1 MMVDRTSNPRIIEYY
16 FALAS
21 PWSYLGNDRLREI
34 ATAHDVAI
42 DPVIVDYDRMFAAA
56 GTIPLPQRPP
66 LRKAYRLV
74 ELRRWSAWRG
84 VPLVPE
90 PRHYRGEVEEPDERL
105 AALVVTAAKAAGRD
119 SLALAHAIGRA
130 LWAEERFPFVRS
142 ELLSIMQASG
152 LDGPSLLAAAQEPET
167 ARRYES
173 QTEQA
178 IARRVFGMPFYIY
191 RDEPFWGQD
200 RLEMLEAALES

>member
-1 MMVDRTSNPRIIEYY
+1 MGSQTIEYY
-16 FALAS
+16 YALAS

-34 ATAHDVAI
+34 AAAHGAII

-90 PRHYRGEVEEPDERL
+90 PRYYRGEVEEPDERL
-105 AALVVTAAKAAGRD
+105 AALIVTAARAAGED
-119 SLALAHAIGRA
+119 SLTLAHAIGRA

-142 ELLSIMQASG
+142 ELLSIAQVIG
-152 LDGPSLLAAAQEPET
+152 LDGPSLLAAAERPET
-167 ARRYES
+167 ARLYES
-173 QTEQA
+173 QTERA
-178 IARRVFGMPFYIY
+178 IARGVFGMPFYIW

-200 RLEMLEAALES
+200 RLEMLEAALGS

>member
-1 MMVDRTSNPRIIEYY
+1 MSARLIEYY

-34 ATAHDVAI
+34 AAARDVSI

-56 GTIPLPQRPP
+56 GTIPLPERPP

-105 AALVVTAAKAAGRD
+105 AALMVTAAKASGED

-130 LWAEERFPFVRS
+130 LWAEERFPFGRA
-142 ELLSIMQASG
+142 ELLSIAAANG
-152 LDGPSLLAAAQEPET
+152 FDGPALLAAAEEPET
-167 ARRYES
+167 ARLYES
-173 QTEQA
+173 QTRRA
-178 IARRVFGMPFYIY
+178 IARGVFGMPFYVF

-200 RLEMLEAALES
+200 RLEMLEAALAR

>member
-1 MMVDRTSNPRIIEYY
+1 MGSRTLEYY
-16 FALAS
+16 YALAS

-34 ATAHDVAI
+34 AAAHGAAI

-56 GTIPLPQRPP
+56 GTVPLPERPP

-105 AALVVTAAKAAGRD
+105 AALMVTAAKAAGED

-142 ELLSIMQASG
+142 ELLSIAQGIG
-152 LDGPSLLAAAQEPET
+152 LDGPSLLATAERPET
-167 ARRYES
+167 VRLYES
-173 QTEQA
+173 QTERA
-178 IARRVFGMPFYIY
+178 IARGVFGMPFYIW

-200 RLEMLEAALES
+200 RLEMLDAALALGS

>member
-1 MMVDRTSNPRIIEYY
+1 MNLPVVEYY

-34 ATAHDVAI
+34 AAAHGAAI

-105 AALVVTAAKAAGRD
+105 AALMVTAARAAGED

-142 ELLSIMQASG
+142 ELLSIAQAVG
-152 LDGPSLLAAAQEPET
+152 LDGPSLLAAAERPET
-167 ARRYES
+167 ARLYES
-173 QTEQA
+173 QTDRA
-178 IARRVFGMPFYIY
+178 VARGVFGMPFYIW

-200 RLEMLEAALES
+200 RLEMLDAALALGS

>member
-1 MMVDRTSNPRIIEYY
+1 MSTRIVEYY

-21 PWSYLGNDRLREI
+21 PWSYLGNDRLRAI
-34 ATAHDVAI
+34 AAAHDAII

-56 GTIPLPQRPP
+56 GTVPLPQRPA

-105 AALVVTAAKAAGRD
+105 AALVVTAAKSAGAD
-119 SLALAHAIGRA
+119 SLSLAHAIGRA

-142 ELLSIMQASG
+142 ELLAIAAAG
-152 LDGPSLLAAAQEPET
+152 GFDGPALLAAAQAPET
-167 ARRYES
+167 ARRYEA

-178 IARRVFGMPFYIY
+178 IARGVFGMPFYIY

-200 RLEMLEAALES
+200 RLEMLEAALAS

>member
-1 MMVDRTSNPRIIEYY
+1 MDSRIIEYY
-16 FALAS
+16 YALAS

-34 ATAHDVAI
+34 VAAHGAAI

-56 GTIPLPQRPP
+56 GTIPLPERPP

-105 AALVVTAAKAAGRD
+105 AALMVTAAKAAGED

-142 ELLSIMQASG
+142 ELLSISEAVG
-152 LDGPSLLAAAQEPET
+152 LDGPSLLATAEQPET
-167 ARRYES
+167 ARLYES
-173 QTEQA
+173 QTERA
-178 IARRVFGMPFYIY
+178 IARGVFGMPFYIW

-200 RLEMLEAALES
+200 RLEMLDAALAS

>member
-1 MMVDRTSNPRIIEYY
+1 MGSRTLEYY
-16 FALAS
+16 YALAS

-34 ATAHDVAI
+34 AAAHGAAI

-56 GTIPLPQRPP
+56 GTVPLPERPP

-105 AALVVTAAKAAGRD
+105 AALMVTAAKAAGED

-142 ELLSIMQASG
+142 ELLSLAQGIG
-152 LDGPSLLAAAQEPET
+152 LDGPLLLAAAERPET
-167 ARRYES
+167 ARLYEG
-173 QTEQA
+173 QTERA
-178 IARRVFGMPFYIY
+178 IARGVFGMPFYIW

-200 RLEMLEAALES
+200 RLEMLDAALALGS

>member
-1 MMVDRTSNPRIIEYY
+1 MGSRTIEYY
-16 FALAS
+16 YALAS

-34 ATAHDVAI
+34 AAAHGAAI

-56 GTIPLPQRPP
+56 GTVPLPERPP
-66 LRKAYRLV
+66 LRKSYRLV

-84 VPLVPE
+84 VPLVAE

-105 AALVVTAAKAAGRD
+105 AALMVTAAKAAGED

-130 LWAEERFPFVRS
+130 LWAQERFPFVRS
-142 ELLSIMQASG
+142 ELLSIAERIG
-152 LDGPSLLAAAQEPET
+152 LDGPSLLAAAERPET
-167 ARRYES
+167 VRLYES
-173 QTEQA
+173 QTERA
-178 IARRVFGMPFYIY
+178 IARGVFGMPFYIW

-200 RLEMLEAALES
+200 RLEMLDAALALGS

>member
-1 MMVDRTSNPRIIEYY
+1 MDSRIIEYY
-16 FALAS
+16 YALAS

-34 ATAHDVAI
+34 AAAHGAAI

-56 GTIPLPQRPP
+56 GTIPLPERPP

-105 AALVVTAAKAAGRD
+105 AALMVTAAKAAGED

-142 ELLSIMQASG
+142 ELLSISEAVG
-152 LDGPSLLAAAQEPET
+152 LDGPSLLATAEQPET
-167 ARRYES
+167 ARLYES
-173 QTEQA
+173 QTERA
-178 IARRVFGMPFYIY
+178 IARGVFGMPFYIW

-200 RLEMLEAALES
+200 RLEMLDAALAS

>member
-1 MMVDRTSNPRIIEYY
+1 MGSRTLEYY
-16 FALAS
+16 YALAS

-34 ATAHDVAI
+34 AAAHGAAI

-56 GTIPLPQRPP
+56 GTVPLPERPP

-105 AALVVTAAKAAGRD
+105 AALMVTAARAAGED

-130 LWAEERFPFVRS
+130 LWAQERFPFVRS
-142 ELLSIMQASG
+142 ELLSIAQGIG
-152 LDGPSLLAAAQEPET
+152 LDGPLLLAAAERPET
-167 ARRYES
+167 ARLYEG
-173 QTEQA
+173 QTERA
-178 IARRVFGMPFYIY
+178 IARGVFGMPFYIW

-200 RLEMLEAALES
+200 RLEMLDAALALGS

>member
-1 MMVDRTSNPRIIEYY
+1 MNLPVVEYY

-21 PWSYLGNDRLREI
+21 PWSYLGNDRLRAI
-34 ATAHDVAI
+34 AAAHGAAI

-56 GTIPLPQRPP
+56 GTVPLPQRPP

-105 AALVVTAAKAAGRD
+105 AALMVTAAKAAGED
-119 SLALAHAIGRA
+119 SLILAHAIGRA

-142 ELLSIMQASG
+142 ELLSIAQASG
-152 LDGPSLLAAAQEPET
+152 FDGPSLIAAAERPET
-167 ARRYES
+167 ARLYEG
-173 QTEQA
+173 QTERA
-178 IARRVFGMPFYIY
+178 IARGVFGMPFYIW

-200 RLEMLEAALES
+200 RLEMLDAALALGS

>member
-1 MMVDRTSNPRIIEYY
+1 MSARIVEYY

-21 PWSYLGNDRLREI
+21 PWSYLGNDRLRE
-34 ATAHDVAI
+34 VAAARDASI

-56 GTIPLPQRPP
+56 GTIPLPERPP

-105 AALVVTAAKAAGRD
+105 AALMVTAAKASGED

-130 LWAEERFPFVRS
+130 LWAEERFPFVRA
-142 ELLSIMQASG
+142 ELLSNAAANG
-152 LDGPSLLAAAQEPET
+152 LDGPALLAAAEEPDT

-173 QTEQA
+173 QTDRA
-178 IARRVFGMPFYIY
+178 IARGVFGMPFYIF

-200 RLEMLEAALES
+200 RLEMLEAALAR

>member
-1 MMVDRTSNPRIIEYY
+1 MTPRTIEYY

-21 PWSYLGNDRLREI
+21 PWSYLGNDRLRAI
-34 ATAHDVAI
+34 AAARGAII
-42 DPVIVDYDRMFAAA
+42 DPIIVDYDRMFAAA
-56 GTIPLPQRPP
+56 GTVPLPERPP

-90 PRHYRGEVEEPDERL
+90 PMHYRGEVEEPDERL
-105 AALVVTAAKAAGRD
+105 AALMVTAAKAAGED

-130 LWAEERFPFVRS
+130 LWAQERFPFVRS
-142 ELLSIMQASG
+142 ELLSIAEG
-152 LDGPSLLAAAQEPET
+152 VGVDGPSLLAAAERPET
-167 ARRYES
+167 ARLYES
-173 QTEQA
+173 QTERA
-178 IARRVFGMPFYIY
+178 IARGVFGMPFYIW

-200 RLEMLEAALES
+200 RLEMLDAALGR

>member
-1 MMVDRTSNPRIIEYY
+1 MTPRTIEYY

-34 ATAHDVAI
+34 AAAHGAVI
-42 DPVIVDYDRMFAAA
+42 DPVIVDYDPMFAAA
-56 GTIPLPQRPP
+56 GTVPLPERPP
-66 LRKAYRLV
+66 LRKSYRLV

-105 AALVVTAAKAAGRD
+105 AALMVTAARAAGED

-130 LWAEERFPFVRS
+130 LWAEERFPFVRA
-142 ELLSIMQASG
+142 ELLSIAAESG
-152 LDGPSLLAAAQEPET
+152 FDGPSLLAAAERPET
-167 ARRYES
+167 ARLYES
-173 QTEQA
+173 QTERA
-178 IARRVFGMPFYIY
+178 ISRGVFGMPFYIF

-200 RLEMLEAALES
+200 RLEMLEAALAAV

>member
-1 MMVDRTSNPRIIEYY
+1 MNLPVVEYY

-34 ATAHDVAI
+34 AAAHGAAI

-105 AALVVTAAKAAGRD
+105 AALMVTAAKAAGED

-130 LWAEERFPFVRS
+130 LWAEERFPFVRP
-142 ELLSIMQASG
+142 ELLSIAQAVG
-152 LDGPSLLAAAQEPET
+152 LDGPSLLAAAERPET
-167 ARRYES
+167 ARLYES
-173 QTEQA
+173 QTERA
-178 IARRVFGMPFYIY
+178 IARGVFGMPFYIW

-200 RLEMLEAALES
+200 RLEMLDAALALGS

>member
-1 MMVDRTSNPRIIEYY
+1 MNRPVVEYY

-21 PWSYLGNDRLREI
+21 PWSYLGNDRLRAI
-34 ATAHDVAI
+34 AAAHGAII
-42 DPVIVDYDRMFAAA
+42 DPVIVDYDPMFAAA
-56 GTIPLPQRPP
+56 GTIPLPHRPP

-74 ELRRWSAWRG
+74 ELRRWSAWRS

-105 AALVVTAAKAAGRD
+105 AALMVTAAKAAGED

-142 ELLSIMQASG
+142 ELLAIAEANG
-152 LDGPSLLAAAQEPET
+152 FDGPSLLAAAEQPET
-167 ARRYES
+167 ARLYES
-173 QTEQA
+173 RTERA
-178 IARRVFGMPFYIY
+178 IARGVFGMPFYIY

-200 RLEMLEAALES
+200 RLEMLDAALES

>member
-1 MMVDRTSNPRIIEYY
+1 MSTRIIEYY

-21 PWSYLGNDRLREI
+21 PWSYLGNDRLR
-34 ATAHDVAI
+34 AVAAANDAGI
-42 DPVIVDYDRMFAAA
+42 DPIIVDYDRMFAAA
-56 GTIPLPQRPP
+56 GTIPLPERPA

-74 ELRRWSAWRG
+74 ELRRWSVWRG

-105 AALVVTAAKAAGRD
+105 AALMVTAAKAAGED
-119 SLALAHAIGRA
+119 ALTLAHAISRA
-130 LWAEERFPFVRS
+130 LWAEERFPFVPA
-142 ELLSIMQASG
+142 ELLAIATANG
-152 LDGPSLLAAAQEPET
+152 FDGESLLAAAEEPET
-167 ARRYES
+167 ARLYEN

-178 IARRVFGMPFYIY
+178 IAHGVFGMPFYIF

-200 RLEMLEAALES
+200 RLEMLEAVLAA

>member
-1 MMVDRTSNPRIIEYY
+1 MGSQTIEYY
-16 FALAS
+16 YALAS
-21 PWSYLGNDRLREI
+21 PWSYLGNNRLRAI
-34 ATAHDVAI
+34 AAAHGAAI

-90 PRHYRGEVEEPDERL
+90 PRHYQGEVEEPDERL
-105 AALVVTAAKAAGRD
+105 AALMVTAAKAAGED

-142 ELLSIMQASG
+142 ELLSIAQTNG
-152 LDGPSLLAAAQEPET
+152 FDGPSLLAAAEQPET
-167 ARRYES
+167 VRLYES
-173 QTEQA
+173 QTERA
-178 IARRVFGMPFYIY
+178 IARGVFGMPFYIW

-200 RLEMLEAALES
+200 RLEMLDAALGA